1 MTIELKCWH
10 SLEGFRHVLVK
21 PGRKYLHLLVMD
33 GGLHV
38 RKVPRDEERYMKDPQ
53 GKPRAWSTICRHFA
67 GYGKRS
73 GSTKAARKFLAE
85 ARSQK

>member
-1 MTIELKCWH
+1 MIELKCWH

-38 RKVPRDEERYMKDPQ
+38 RQVPREEERFLAEPL
-53 GKPRAWSTICRHFA
+53 GKARAWTTVCRHFA
-67 GYGKRS
+67 GHGKRH

-85 ARSQK
+85 ARKQ

>member
-1 MTIELKCWH
+1 
-10 SLEGFRHVLVK
+10 
-21 PGRKYLHLLVMD
+21 
-33 GGLHV
+33 
-38 RKVPRDEERYMKDPQ
+38 MKDPQ

-73 GSTKAARKFLAE
+73 GSTKTARNFLAE